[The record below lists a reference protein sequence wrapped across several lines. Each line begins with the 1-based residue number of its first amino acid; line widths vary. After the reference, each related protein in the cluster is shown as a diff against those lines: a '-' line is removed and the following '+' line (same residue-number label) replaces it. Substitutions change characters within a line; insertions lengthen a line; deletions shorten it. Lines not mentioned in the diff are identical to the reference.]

1 MLRRSLLGALLLA
14 LVTLSFTGTITTAQT
29 AVRITLRDANLNA
42 YPLLNLPVSVVSGN
56 GVPVLGLTPTSFEV
70 LEDGKP
76 IVLDSVEPQLNTN
89 TTIAVALV
97 LDLSNSA
104 QIDAVKTATNLFLDG
119 LGANVRIAVI
129 GFNEPL
135 DFTTL
140 NPVKEIGFTSDLNA
154 VRAVVDALPKGGA
167 SAVYEAIYKGVL
179 LTAEEIADFRAV
191 VVLTDGYDTASRP
204 EIAQADTPTKAA
216 KERRIPIFTIGVYT
230 PGMGSN
236 SNYLN
241 VIARETGGRY
251 QEISDLQQLDDM
263 FTEVVLQLQTEYLL
277 NFRSSLSPDG
287 KGHVLAVRATTT
299 EGIGDGVRTFTYP
312 PAPPIP
318 QVLKVQRVVNEQ
330 LEDLQSGT
338 SLKGKVLLVPQ
349 ITAQNP
355 LSRVEYYIDG
365 IMANA
370 VFLQG
375 STGKQS
381 YAPWEWRWDTAQLE
395 AGTHRLEILAYDEA
409 GNVSERFI
417 MDLQTEGGSRINPL
431 WIIAI
436 VAAVVLLAVVLFLIL
451 RRPKSQIIGGPS
463 DGDTLVDIWTPP
475 PAPPVGPVSPESRM
489 VQPDP
494 NASMPIYGGES
505 SASVPGPMEPTIN
518 VRRKPEAMAWL
529 ICEKGVAPG
538 REFRLHEV
546 TSIGRLGSND
556 IVLDDPA
563 VSRNHAK
570 VRLADQAFTITDLG
584 AANPTLV
591 NGQEIARQELQDGD
605 RVEIGGSIF
614 VFKQIKPQ

>member
-1 MLRRSLLGALLLA
+1 MLRRSFLGALLLA
-14 LVTLSFTGTITTAQT
+14 LVVLSSMNNVTTAQGT
-29 AVRITLRDANLNA
+29 VRVVLREADLTA
-42 YPLLNLPVSVVSGN
+42 YPQLSLPVSVVSST
-56 GVPVLGLTPTSFEV
+56 GVPVLGLEPSNFEI

-76 IVLDSVEPQLNTN
+76 LQIDSANQQINSD

-135 DFTTL
+135 DFSGL

-154 VRAVVDALPKGGA
+154 VRAVVDTLPKGGA

-191 VVLTDGYDTASRP
+191 IVLTDGYDTASRP
-204 EIAQADTPTKAA
+204 EIAQADTPTKSA
-216 KERRIPIFTIGVYT
+216 KERRIPIFTIGVYV

-251 QEISDLQQLDDM
+251 QEITDLQQLDDL

-277 NFRSSLSPDG
+277 NSRTALSPDG
-287 KGHVLAVRATTT
+287 KGHVFTVRATTT
-299 EGIGDGVRTFTYP
+299 DGVGEAVRTFTYP
-312 PAPPIP
+312 PAPPVP
-318 QVLKVQRVVNEQ
+318 QILKLQRVVNDQ
-330 LEDLQSGT
+330 LEDLEAGT
-338 SLKGKVLLVPQ
+338 LLKGKVLLVPQ

-355 LSRVEYYIDG
+355 LSRVEYYING
-365 IMANA
+365 IMAYTA
-370 VFLQG
+370 FLQQN
-375 STGKQS
+375 TGQQT
-381 YAPWEWRWDTAQLE
+381 YAPWEWRWDTGQLE
-395 AGTHRLEILAYDEA
+395 AGIHRLEILAYDEV

-417 MDLQTEGGSRINPL
+417 TDLQTEGGNRINPL

-436 VAAVVLLAVVLFLIL
+436 VAAIVLLAVVLFLIL
-451 RRPKSQIIGGPS
+451 RRPKSQMLVPPAE
-463 DGDTLVDIWTPP
+463 GDTLVDVWTS
-475 PAPPVGPVSPESRM
+475 PPVGVPAGPESSV
-489 VQPDP
+489 VQPERMSP
-494 NASMPIYGGES
+494 TPTYGGES
-505 SASVPGPMEPTIN
+505 PVGVSGPMEPTIN
-518 VRRKPEAMAWL
+518 VRRKPDAMAWL

-538 REFRLHEV
+538 REFRLHDV
-546 TSIGRLGSND
+546 TSIGRLGNND

-570 VRLADQAFTITDLG
+570 VRLDRQTFTITDLG

-605 RVEIGGSIF
+605 RVEIGGSVF